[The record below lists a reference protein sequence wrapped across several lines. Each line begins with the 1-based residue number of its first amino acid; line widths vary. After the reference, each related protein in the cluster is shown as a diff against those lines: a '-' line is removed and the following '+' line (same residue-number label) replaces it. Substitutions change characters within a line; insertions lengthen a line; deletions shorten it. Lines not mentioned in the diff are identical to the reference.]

1 MLKNSD
7 THESEE
13 DSPAICLKIDNFIF
27 RLGNIVSLL
36 SIVLIAVILLQVI
49 ARYVFNINSI
59 AVEELQWHLYAVFIM
74 FGLSY
79 AMVNNAHVR
88 VDILRNNFTKKTQSI
103 IEVFGLLF
111 LTLPFIYIIIEY
123 GIEFTQESYR
133 VNERSNAVD
142 GLSHLWIIKSIIPLS
157 FMLLALATFSKLIH
171 NINIIIKTK

>member
-7 THESEE
+7 THESEK
-13 DSPAICLKIDNFIF
+13 DSPDICLKIDSFIF
-27 RLGNIVSLL
+27 RLGNIVSFL
-36 SIVLIAVILLQVI
+36 SVVLITVIILQVI
-49 ARYVFNINSI
+49 SRYVFNINSI

-88 VDILRNNFTKKTQSI
+88 VDILRNNFSKKTQSI

-133 VNERSNAVD
+133 VSERSNAVD
-142 GLSHLWIIKSIIPLS
+142 GLSNLWIIKSIIPLS
-157 FMLLALATFSKLIH
+157 FMVLALATFSKLIH
-171 NINIIIKTK
+171 NINTIIKAK